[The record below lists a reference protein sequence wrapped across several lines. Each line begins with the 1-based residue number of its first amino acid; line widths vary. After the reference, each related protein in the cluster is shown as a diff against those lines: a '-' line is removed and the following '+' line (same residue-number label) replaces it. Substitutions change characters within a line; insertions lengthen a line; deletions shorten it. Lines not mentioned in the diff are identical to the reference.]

1 MKIIVFIIRSA
12 FALFFLAY
20 GVNFFYPLKFLPL
33 IPIDTKQANELI
45 NHLLKTGYFFQMVYG
60 IEIACGFFLL
70 INWFTPLF
78 LLIILPISINLLL
91 FNCYMDPGNW
101 DLPTYILSA
110 NLLLMLVYRKG
121 YSHLFYRKASFQTY
135 NLFINFVD

>member
-12 FALFFLAY
+12 FALFFLMY
-20 GVNFFYPLKFLPL
+20 GINFFYPLKLLPL

-45 NHLLKTGYFFQMVYG
+45 NHLLNTGYFFQMVYG

-91 FNCYMDPGNW
+91 FNCYLDPGN
-101 DLPTYILSA
+101 YF
-110 NLLLMLVYRKG
+110 
-121 YSHLFYRKASFQTY
+121 YSPG
-135 NLFINFVD
+135 